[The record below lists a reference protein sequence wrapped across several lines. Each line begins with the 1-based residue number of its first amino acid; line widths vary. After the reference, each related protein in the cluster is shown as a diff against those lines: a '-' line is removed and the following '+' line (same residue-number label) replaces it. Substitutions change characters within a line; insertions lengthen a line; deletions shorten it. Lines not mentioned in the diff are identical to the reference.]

1 MSFAC
6 ERSAPPSH
14 GRCQPP
20 QINPSLVG
28 HTVIWTTWLVQT
40 VRSLTTSS
48 LMNSIWAWS
57 WTVFTVVSARSYNN
71 TQKPQDGAV
80 LQVADVTWGLFGL
93 LFHTHHLISIC
104 PNLTHP
110 HWHMSLT
117 LCLHH
122 ICMSSWLQ
130 LQFDFISYYCYL
142 FGLCALLIGAVWR
155 TDQSKPSKK
164 LIIHLS
170 HLKLITFIVSLPI
183 KHWFWLYKGLVYWA
197 GKNTI
202 IVNYDS
208 AQLSF
213 NCSQISWLRKVN
225 WTAGSRLKHVRLCDI
240 SK

>member
-80 LQVADVTWGLFGL
+80 LQVADVTWGLSVYFSILTTSLAFAQIWPTHTDICHL
-93 LFHTHHLISIC
+93 LYVYITSVCLLHYSYSLIS
-104 PNLTHP
+104 
-110 HWHMSLT
+110 S
-117 LCLHH
+117 
-122 ICMSSWLQ
+122 
-130 LQFDFISYYCYL
+130 
-142 FGLCALLIGAVWR
+142 V
-155 TDQSKPSKK
+155 
-164 LIIHLS
+164 
-170 HLKLITFIVSLPI
+170 
-183 KHWFWLYKGLVYWA
+183 
-197 GKNTI
+197 I
-202 IVNYDS
+202 IVIYL
-208 AQLSF
+208 ACVPF
-213 NCSQISWLRKVN
+213 W
-225 WTAGSRLKHVRLCDI
+225 
-240 SK
+240 